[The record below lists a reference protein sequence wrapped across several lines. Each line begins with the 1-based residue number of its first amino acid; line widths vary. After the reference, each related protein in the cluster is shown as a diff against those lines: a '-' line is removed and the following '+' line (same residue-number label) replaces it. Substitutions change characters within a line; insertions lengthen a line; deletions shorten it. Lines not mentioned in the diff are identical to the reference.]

1 MKTIEKFE
9 NLFKNLKVANAK
21 KDKYNADGAPHKPIL
36 LLSLIKL
43 YEKGKLDLSNIDPEI
58 VLARNSDLKAF
69 SKELWRD
76 LGYERRFN
84 FAFPFYYLKD
94 EDFWKMKLRNDFQSP
109 IPKNKKNPSL
119 KDLKWRIEKVYL
131 ENELI
136 ELLENKKDR
145 RRLIKALL
153 SGKKV
158 EWFNER
164 DKKIVKQ
171 KMGFLANSFSSKQK

>member
-1 MKTIEKFE
+1 LLLSLVETIKTIEKYE
-9 NLFKNLKVANAK
+9 NQFKNLKVANAK
-21 KDKYNADGAPHKPIL
+21 KNKYNADGAPHKPIL

-58 VLARNSDLKAF
+58 VLTRNSDLKAF

-84 FAFPFYYLKD
+84 FALPFYYLKD
-94 EDFWKMKLRNDFQSP
+94 EDFWKMKLRNDFLSP
-109 IPKNKKNPSL
+109 IPKDKNNPSL
-119 KDLKWRIEKVYL
+119 KNLKERIEKVYL

-136 ELLENKKDR
+136 ELLENKKHR
-145 RRLIKALL
+145 KRLIKALL

-158 EWFNER
+158 KWFNER

-171 KMGFLANSFSSKQK
+171 KMDL